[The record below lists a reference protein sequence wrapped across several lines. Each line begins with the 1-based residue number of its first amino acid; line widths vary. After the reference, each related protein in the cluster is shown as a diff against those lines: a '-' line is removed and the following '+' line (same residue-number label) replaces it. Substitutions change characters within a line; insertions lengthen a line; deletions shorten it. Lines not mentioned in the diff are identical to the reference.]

1 MKLIVNADDF
11 GLSEAVN
18 LGIIKTFKDGVVRS
32 TTMMSNM
39 PGFEHGV
46 ALSKEYGA
54 LGIGIHFV
62 MTSGAALTGPKK
74 TITDSNGMFF
84 KQGEFFDRV
93 KNNQIDYNEMETELR
108 AQLEK
113 IYAAGIKLT
122 HCDSHHHFHLQKG
135 PFEVV
140 KKLADEYHLPI
151 RVGTKEDIGKNYPG
165 IRSTE
170 RFSMDFYGND
180 LNDESFIAIL
190 ERNKDAKSLEVMVH
204 PAFLDKTIISM
215 SSYNTARTNELEIL
229 TSKKVLDYIKSH
241 NIAPQNYRE
250 YVEWGKN

>member
-18 LGIIKTFKDGVVRS
+18 LGIVKAFKDGIVFS
-32 TTMMSNM
+32 TTMMANM
-39 PGFEHGV
+39 PGFDHGV
-46 ALSKEYGA
+46 ALSKEQGG
-54 LGIGIHFV
+54 LGVGIHLV

-74 TITDSNGMFF
+74 TLTNADGIFF
-84 KQGEFFDRV
+84 KQGEFFERV
-93 KNNQIDYNEMETELR
+93 KNNQIDYDEMEKELR

-113 IYAAGIKLT
+113 IYAAGVKLT

-140 KKLADEYHLPI
+140 KKLAEEYHLPI
-151 RVGTKEDIGKNYPG
+151 RAGTKEDFAKNYPG
-165 IRSTE
+165 ICSTE

-180 LNDESFIAIL
+180 LTDDSFIAIL
-190 ERNKDAKSLEVMVH
+190 ERNKDAESLEVMAH
-204 PAFLDKTIISM
+204 PAFLDKTIIDM

-241 NIAPQNYRE
+241 NIVLQNYRE
-250 YVEWGKN
+250 YACGKN

>member
-18 LGIIKTFKDGVVRS
+18 LGIVKTFKDGVVRS

-39 PGFEHGV
+39 PGFEHGA
-46 ALSKEYGA
+46 ALSKANGA

-74 TITDSNGMFF
+74 TLTDANGNFF
-84 KQGEFFDRV
+84 KQGEFFERV
-93 KNNQIDYNEMETELR
+93 KNNQIDYSEMEVELR
-108 AQLEK
+108 AQIEK

-140 KKLADEYHLPI
+140 KKLAEEFHLPI
-151 RVGTKEDIGKNYPG
+151 RAGTKEDFTKNYPG
-165 IRSTE
+165 VCSTE

-180 LNDESFIAIL
+180 LTDESLIAIL
-190 ERNKDAKSLEVMVH
+190 ERNKDAESLEVMVH
-204 PAFLDKTIISM
+204 PAFLDKTIIDM
-215 SSYNTARTNELEIL
+215 SSYNIARTNELAIL
-229 TSKKVLDYIKSH
+229 TSKKVSDYIKAH
-241 NIAPQNYRE
+241 NIVLQNYRE
-250 YVEWGKN
+250 YVCGKN